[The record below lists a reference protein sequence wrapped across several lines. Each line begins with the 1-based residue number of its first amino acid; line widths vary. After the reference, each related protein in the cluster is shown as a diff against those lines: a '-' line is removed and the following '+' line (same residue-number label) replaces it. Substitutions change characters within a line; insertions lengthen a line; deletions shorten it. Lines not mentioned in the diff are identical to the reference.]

1 MSINRVIITGNLT
14 RDAEL
19 RAAQSGTSILHIG
32 VAVNDRWRNPQTDQW
47 EDRPNYIDCV
57 MFGNRAQSISRF
69 LTKGTKVAVEG
80 RLRWSQWV
88 DRDTQ
93 KNRSKIE
100 VVVDD
105 IEFMGQRGD
114 GQGNPGG
121 YGQGGYPQGGQGSYQ
136 AQAQQAPQV
145 REPYAPQQAAQPN
158 WAAATP
164 ETPAPATQAQPPM
177 GETYEADIPF

>member
-19 RAAQSGTSILHIG
+19 RATQSGTNVLHIG
-32 VAVNDRWRNPQTDQW
+32 VAVNDRWRNPQTEQW

-57 MFGNRAQSISRF
+57 MFGSRAQSISRF
-69 LTKGTKVAVEG
+69 LSKGTKVAIEG

-88 DRDTQ
+88 DRETQ

-105 IEFMGQRGD
+105 IEFMGPRNGEA
-114 GQGNPGG
+114 GAPAG
-121 YGQGGYPQGGQGSYQ
+121 YGQGGYPQGGQGAYQ
-136 AQAQQAPQV
+136 AEPQAPQV
-145 REPYAPQQAAQPN
+145 REPYASQQPAPQQN

-164 ETPAPATQAQPPM
+164 EAPAPAPQAQPPM

>member
-1 MSINRVIITGNLT
+1 MSINRVTITGNLT
-14 RDAEL
+14 RDPEL
-19 RAAQSGTSILHIG
+19 QATQGGTRVLRMG

-93 KNRSKIE
+93 KNRSKVE

-105 IEFMGQRGD
+105 IEFMSPRREA
-114 GQGNPGG
+114 PGG
-121 YGQGGYPQGGQGSYQ
+121 GAPGTP
-136 AQAQQAPQV
+136 APQAPQAPTFQTPPAPV
-145 REPYAPQQAAQPN
+145 PPQAPAGPAFQVPPVPPASAPGAPQ
-158 WAAATP
+158 
-164 ETPAPATQAQPPM
+164 
-177 GETYEADIPF
+177 GVYDDVVPF

>member
-114 GQGNPGG
+114 GPQAAPQGA
-121 YGQGGYPQGGQGSYQ
+121 YPQPQ
-136 AQAQQAPQV
+136 AYPAPQ
-145 REPYAPQQAAQPN
+145 PQQPAYAPPQAA
-158 WAAATP
+158 W
-164 ETPAPATQAQPPM
+164 PAPAAPAQPPAQP
-177 GETYEADIPF
+177 TLQPPAAPQTDDIPF

>member
-1 MSINRVIITGNLT
+1 MSVNRVIITGNLT
-14 RDAEL
+14 RDGEL
-19 RAAQSGTSILHIG
+19 AATQSGSSVLRLG

-93 KNRSKIE
+93 KNRSKVE

-105 IEFMGQRGD
+105 IEFMGPRREASG
-114 GQGNPGG
+114 GGAPGT
-121 YGQGGYPQGGQGSYQ
+121 P
-136 AQAQQAPQV
+136 APQAPQAPTFQTPPAPV
-145 REPYAPQQAAQPN
+145 PPQAPEGPAFQVPPAPPGVPPGAPQ
-158 WAAATP
+158 
-164 ETPAPATQAQPPM
+164 
-177 GETYEADIPF
+177 GVYDDVVPF